1 MPKHNDYSLN
11 ETELADIQN
20 AMKHLD
26 ARIAKRATI
35 LYNLHLGYQPEEV
48 ARMHDV
54 NLTTVYNHFQRF
66 RSEGVAGL
74 PDKAKSGRPMKATP
88 LYIEHLE
95 QTLATDPHDLGFAFT
110 VWTQPRLRTY
120 LKQTTDIEM
129 SRSRFQELMQH
140 LGYRYRRPKQDLG
153 YKQDPL
159 LREQVRAALD
169 ELKKAPKT
177 AVLSYSL
184 WTKVSSD

>member
-1 MPKHNDYSLN
+1 MPKQVDYTLN
-11 ETELADIQN
+11 ETELADIQT

-26 ARIAKRATI
+26 ARIAKRATM
-35 LYNLHLGYQPEEV
+35 LYNLHLGYRPEEV

-54 NLTTVYNHFQRF
+54 TLATVYNHFQRF
-66 RSEGVAGL
+66 KNEGMAGL
-74 PDKAKSGRPMKATP
+74 PDKAKRGRPPKATP
-88 LYIEHLE
+88 VYIERLG
-95 QTLATDPHDLGFAFT
+95 QTLATNPHELGYAFT
-110 VWTQPRLRTY
+110 VWTQARLRTY
-120 LKQTTDIEM
+120 LAQTTGIDL
-129 SRSRFQELMQH
+129 SRSRFQDLMQH

-159 LREQVRAALD
+159 LREQIHAALD

>member
-1 MPKHNDYSLN
+1 MPKQNDYSLS
-11 ETELADIQN
+11 ETELPVIQT

-26 ARIAKRATI
+26 ARIAKRATM
-35 LYNLHLGYQPEEV
+35 LYNLHLGYRPEEV
-48 ARMHDV
+48 ARMHEV
-54 NLTTVYNHFQRF
+54 TLTTVYNHVQRF
-66 RSEGVAGL
+66 KREGVAGL
-74 PDKAKSGRPMKATP
+74 PDKAKSGRPTKVTAV
-88 LYIEHLE
+88 YIERLE
-95 QTLATDPHDLGFAFT
+95 QTLTTNPHELGYAFT

-120 LKQTTDIEM
+120 LAQVTGIEL

-153 YKQDPL
+153 YKQDPQ
-159 LREQVRAALD
+159 LREQIRAALD
-169 ELKKAPKT
+169 ELKKAPPT